1 MEREVSIKEALDFAV
16 EKHNQGNLREA
27 EEIYKKVLE
36 KQPDN
41 PNALHLLGLIMHQ
54 SGKNDE
60 AINLIKKAIS
70 FNPSAMYYGNLGMI
84 YDFLGNEEKSAEC
97 FEKALEI
104 NPNYGNAHLAHYNLG
119 VFYKEKGEFEEAL
132 THFDRAIEI
141 DKNFYD
147 ARWNRSLVLLLL
159 GRFKEG
165 WEEYEYRFKK
175 KSPTDS
181 RIFNKP
187 KWNGEQLS
195 GKRIL
200 IVSEQGFGDNI
211 QFIRYAKLIKEKE
224 AYVILECRKE
234 LVPLFKQMPE
244 IDEIVEKKA
253 NAVPKIDF
261 DFYIH
266 LMSLPRMF
274 NTEISTIPNK
284 ISYLKT
290 DKILVDKFSKIIRSD
305 KFKIGIVWA
314 GNPKQE
320 DDWKRSVAFDK
331 FRILLGISG
340 IEFFSLQKE
349 IIDDEIEDLEITD
362 LSEYLYDFADTA
374 AIIENLDLVI
384 SVDTSVA
391 HLAGALGKPTWIL
404 LSHIPDW
411 RWMLNRNDSP
421 WYPSTRLFRQPKPG
435 DWDSVFREVE
445 DELIKLT
452 EKYC

>member
-1 MEREVSIKEALDFAV
+1 
-16 EKHNQGNLREA
+16 
-27 EEIYKKVLE
+27 
-36 KQPDN
+36 
-41 PNALHLLGLIMHQ
+41 
-54 SGKNDE
+54 
-60 AINLIKKAIS
+60 
-70 FNPSAMYYGNLGMI
+70 
-84 YDFLGNEEKSAEC
+84 
-97 FEKALEI
+97 
-104 NPNYGNAHLAHYNLG
+104 
-119 VFYKEKGEFEEAL
+119 
-132 THFDRAIEI
+132 
-141 DKNFYD
+141 
-147 ARWNRSLVLLLL
+147 
-159 GRFKEG
+159 
-165 WEEYEYRFKK
+165 
-175 KSPTDS
+175 
-181 RIFNKP
+181 
-187 KWNGEQLS
+187 
-195 GKRIL
+195 
-200 IVSEQGFGDNI
+200 
-211 QFIRYAKLIKEKE
+211 
-224 AYVILECRKE
+224 
-234 LVPLFKQMPE
+234 
-244 IDEIVEKKA
+244 
-253 NAVPKIDF
+253 
-261 DFYIH
+261 
-266 LMSLPRMF
+266 MF